1 MFTEKK
7 SNEYGEYY
15 YREVPG
21 NEKVN
26 RAIVFIHDYI
36 LTPELHDDF
45 CDKLKFFNYYGI
57 IVPYDRIK
65 DYDQEVGL
73 EKVVFVSLIKKI
85 KDLILSFPE
94 KEIYLIGNGIGGT
107 LALALASLLSSR
119 IKKLV
124 LVNPYTSMAS
134 ANTIKTITT
143 LPLNLDE
150 AYDLVVKMF
159 GETSPLLINKN
170 QSPIVV
176 SAMRK
181 IYYNINDYI
190 NFVNDLI
197 LPKTLEAIKVYEH
210 NSLIPTLLIVGD
222 ANNFIPAVES
232 IVAYKKNKNV
242 KVLQLPNS
250 WHCPINDDNKQTY
263 IDSILKFFIDGIG
276 LNSAD
281 RLPSKEIYKYL
292 SDEWKKY
299 YRTTFGEKLSER
311 EQKEYMEKLAEY
323 EKETKSEI
331 QTFNDMDNETA
342 NQFISQQSVYLK
354 QMQDQAS
361 YNWHLNEYNKK
372 TKEFMLTPDV
382 YIDYT
387 IPANKIVVNNQG
399 FEVYH
404 DGKGNGFYRD
414 YDGKWKKIVDKT
426 L

>member
-107 LALALASLLSSR
+107 LSIALSSLLSSR

-176 SAMRK
+176 SAK
-181 IYYNINDYI
+181 YVGLSSA
-190 NFVNDLI
+190 FVSASGIPVPITSDTPEYAI
-197 LPKTLEAIKVYEH
+197 LSAPV
-210 NSLIPTLLIVGD
+210 V
-222 ANNFIPAVES
+222 VVS
-232 IVAYKKNKNV
+232 I
-242 KVLQLPNS
+242 S
-250 WHCPINDDNKQTY
+250 
-263 IDSILKFFIDGIG
+263 
-276 LNSAD
+276 
-281 RLPSKEIYKYL
+281 
-292 SDEWKKY
+292 
-299 YRTTFGEKLSER
+299 
-311 EQKEYMEKLAEY
+311 
-323 EKETKSEI
+323 
-331 QTFNDMDNETA
+331 
-342 NQFISQQSVYLK
+342 
-354 QMQDQAS
+354 
-361 YNWHLNEYNKK
+361 
-372 TKEFMLTPDV
+372 
-382 YIDYT
+382 
-387 IPANKIVVNNQG
+387 
-399 FEVYH
+399 
-404 DGKGNGFYRD
+404 
-414 YDGKWKKIVDKT
+414 
-426 L
+426 